1 MHESTRMD
9 TYETLE
15 QVPHTL
21 GQLLHRS
28 DYDIR
33 AMSRPIQLMRI
44 QHQKHETFFEL
55 SVVNEYVVDEYH
67 ISDVVI
73 TWSVTYGW
81 NLMVNGKQR
90 ALNTLSIGEV
100 LMSAIIEEI
109 IDCAVE
115 HNLNRI
121 QKLAVKLE
129 EPTNF
134 EWDL

>member
-15 QVPHTL
+15 QVPFAL

-28 DYDIR
+28 DFETYDIHTIPK
-33 AMSRPIQLMRI
+33 SIELTLV

-55 SVVNEYVVDEYH
+55 SVVNEYHV
-67 ISDVVI
+67 SDVVI
-73 TWSVTYGW
+73 TWSVMYGW
-81 NLMVNGKQR
+81 NLMINGQQKP
-90 ALNTLSIGEV
+90 LDTLSIGKIP
-100 LMSAIIEEI
+100 MSAIIEEL

-115 HNLNRI
+115 YNLNRI
-121 QKLAVKLE
+121 QKLVVKLE

>member
-28 DYDIR
+28 DFEVYDDIHAVR
-33 AMSRPIQLMRI
+33 RPVQLTRV
-44 QHQKHETFFEL
+44 QHQKYESFFEVR
-55 SVVNEYVVDEYH
+55 VVNEYHV
-67 ISDVVI
+67 SDVVI
-73 TWSVTYGW
+73 TWSVMYGW
-81 NLMVNGKQR
+81 NLMVNGTQR
-90 ALNTLSIGEV
+90 SLDTLSIGKIT
-100 LMSAIIEEI
+100 MSAVIEEL

-115 HNLNRI
+115 YNLNRI